1 MRYEARVAQNA
12 AKDPAQ
18 NPPKKLSPSATAVD
32 ARPHESAQHVSA
44 RRATWNPA
52 PVLDPLA
59 DLYRR

>member
-1 MRYEARVAQNA
+1 MRYEARI
-12 AKDPAQ
+12 AKRAEKSPAE
-18 NPPKKLSPSATAVD
+18 NPSLSATAVD
-32 ARPHESAQHVSA
+32 ARPHDNAQRVPV